1 MMTYLEEEQQIQQ
14 TLEQIKQLLS
24 ENETIRAFK
33 QIETKVKHQGLKD
46 LEEEIKNLQKQV
58 VQFEHYGKENA
69 KQEALKRLDEANE
82 RYKNHP
88 LVVSYREKLIE
99 ADDLLQYLTNK
110 IQYQVNQQLEQE
122 GKQ

>member
-1 MMTYLEEEQQIQQ
+1 MTYLEEEQQIQQ

-33 QIETKVKHQGLKD
+33 QIETKVNQHQGLKG